1 MSRVVTV
8 PLVDVAEAT
17 PRSRL
22 LSLDLH
28 HARFDFLPGQAVVVG
43 EHGQTVRRPYSIA
56 SSPERTVETR
66 RLELLIGLDAEG
78 SAGAHLPLSPGRL
91 IDVQGPQ
98 GTFTFPPTL
107 RHRRLL
113 FVAGGTGIAPL
124 RAMLDHALRK
134 HPAERISLLY
144 SARRAD
150 EFAFLP
156 ELREYEANGRLELHP
171 TVTRDD
177 MEWAGGRGRIGR
189 SHFEAVLHDRFDT
202 LCFICGPGPLVGEAV
217 TTLGELGVPR
227 AAIRTEEWAAP
238 R

>member
-1 MSRVVTV
+1 MIAPAAMATGRFNTRRINSPRRRRAPRMGALSPEVHCLPVSRVVTV

-28 HARFDFLPGQAVVVG
+28 HARFDFLAGQAVVVG

-124 RAMLDHALRK
+124 
-134 HPAERISLLY
+134 
-144 SARRAD
+144 
-150 EFAFLP
+150 
-156 ELREYEANGRLELHP
+156 
-171 TVTRDD
+171 
-177 MEWAGGRGRIGR
+177 
-189 SHFEAVLHDRFDT
+189 
-202 LCFICGPGPLVGEAV
+202 
-217 TTLGELGVPR
+217 
-227 AAIRTEEWAAP
+227 
-238 R
+238 